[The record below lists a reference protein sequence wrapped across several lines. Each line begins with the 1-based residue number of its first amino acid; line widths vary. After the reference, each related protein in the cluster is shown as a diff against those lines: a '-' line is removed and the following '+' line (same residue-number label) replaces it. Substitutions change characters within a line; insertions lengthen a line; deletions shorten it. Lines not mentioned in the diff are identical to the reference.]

1 MPRAPRRAG
10 PAEATVRVRAI
21 LTYHSIDESGSPVS
35 VGAAVFRDHVR
46 WLGGGRVKVLPLDE
60 LLRAGDHEDAVALTF
75 DDAFRNFA
83 EVAAPL
89 LLGQGLPVTLFVV
102 SDHVGGT
109 NAWSGRGDS
118 SVPTLPLCDWDTL
131 ATLRDRGVTI
141 GSHSRRHPS
150 LVTRRGAELE
160 DEVAG
165 CQARIAGQLGV
176 TPRTFCYPYGSV
188 DEEVAAVVRRTHA
201 VAVTTELR
209 ALRPH
214 EDPMRIPRLDM
225 YYFRAPGALEAWG
238 SPAFRGR
245 LALRAF
251 ARGARELVT
260 APRGRA

>member
-1 MPRAPRRAG
+1 M
-10 PAEATVRVRAI
+10 RAI

-35 VGAAVFRDHVR
+35 VGKEVFQAHVR
-46 WLGGGRVKVLPLDE
+46 WLAGGRVKVLPVEE
-60 LLRAGDHEDAVALTF
+60 LIGAAEHEDAVALTF

-83 EVAAPL
+83 DAAAPL

-109 NAWSGRGDS
+109 NEWGGRGDP

-131 ATLRDRGVTI
+131 AALRERGVVI

-165 CQARIAGQLGV
+165 CQARIGERLGV
-176 TPRTFCYPYGSV
+176 TPTTFCYPYGSV

-201 VAVTTELR
+201 LAVTTELR

-251 ARGARELVT
+251 ARGARALVS
-260 APRGRA
+260 APRGST

>member
-1 MPRAPRRAG
+1 M
-10 PAEATVRVRAI
+10 RAI

-35 VGAAVFRDHVR
+35 LGADVFRAHVR
-46 WLGGGRVKVLPLDE
+46 WLARGRVKVLPLED
-60 LLRAGDHEDAVALTF
+60 LLRAGDHEDAVAITF
-75 DDAFRNFA
+75 DDGFRNFA

-102 SDHVGGT
+102 SDHVGGSS
-109 NAWSGRGDS
+109 AWGGREDA

-131 ATLRDRGVTI
+131 GALRDRGVTI
-141 GSHSRRHPS
+141 GSHSRRHTP
-150 LVTRRGAELE
+150 LATRRGAELE

-165 CQARIAGQLGV
+165 CQARIAEQLGI
-176 TPRTFCYPYGSV
+176 TPTTFCYPYGSV
-188 DEEVAAVVRRTHA
+188 DEEVAAVVRHSHT

-209 ALRPH
+209 TLRPH

-245 LALRAF
+245 LALRAL
-251 ARGARELVT
+251 ARSARALVT
-260 APRGRA
+260 ASGGRA